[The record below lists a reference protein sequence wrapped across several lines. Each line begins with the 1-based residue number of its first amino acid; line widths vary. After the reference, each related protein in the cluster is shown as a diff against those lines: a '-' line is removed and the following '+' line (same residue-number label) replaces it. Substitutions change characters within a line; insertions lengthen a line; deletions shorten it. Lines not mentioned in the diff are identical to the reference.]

1 MSILP
6 LRPGDVPI
14 TPHAA
19 PGGEAR
25 LTFIGRVHSVHATT
39 VTAPKNPAKA
49 RAQGSPA
56 TLAIYAPFRPGL
68 AGLAAFSHV
77 IVLGWLHEARRDLIQ
92 ITRPSELAPDAPVG
106 PAGSGLAFGK
116 TGQLKAQ
123 ATGVFALRSPVRPNP
138 ISVSVARILSVD
150 MATGLIEIDAIDL
163 LDGTPLVDLKSYRP
177 GIDAIP
183 DAVVP

>member
-1 MSILP
+1 MSTPP

-14 TPHAA
+14 PPHAA
-19 PGGEAR
+19 TAGEVR
-25 LTFIGRVHSVHATT
+25 LTFIGRVHSAHATT
-39 VTAPKNPAKA
+39 STAPKNPAKA

-56 TLAIYAPFRPGL
+56 RLAIYAPFRPGL

-92 ITRPSELAPDAPVG
+92 ITRPSGAVPHAPVG
-106 PAGSGLAFGK
+106 TGK
-116 TGQLKAQ
+116 PKAQ
-123 ATGVFALRSPVRPNP
+123 ASGVFALRSPVRPNP
-138 ISVSVARILSVD
+138 ISVSVARLLSVD
-150 MATGLIEIDAIDL
+150 MAIGLIEIDAIDL
-163 LDGTPLVDLKSYRP
+163 LDGTPLVDLKPYRP